1 MKNPEVI
8 QTIQAILDASVW
20 NVPSPD
26 DEPEIVLTNWNVM
39 QLPNRDRHFVG
50 WNVAYRERRAST
62 KIVAFDP
69 ATSRGKTVSGRIYEL
84 QGRTGSNADGMHTWR
99 RWLKVNGVK
108 EYVDVSAQ
116 TQAIIDSAQ
125 SKKEGL

>member
-1 MKNPEVI
+1 MKNPEV
-8 QTIQAILDASVW
+8 IQAILDASVW
-20 NVPSPD
+20 TVPSPD
-26 DEPEIVLTNWNVM
+26 DEPEIVLKNWKVM

-50 WNVAYRERRAST
+50 WNVAYREGRAST

-69 ATSRGKTVSGRIYEL
+69 ETSLGKTVSGRIYEL
-84 QGRTGSNADGMHTWR
+84 LGRSGSDSDGMHTWR
-99 RWLKVNGVK
+99 RWMAVNGVK

-125 SKKEGL
+125 LKKEGL